1 MNTSTSEYSSGCES
15 GWTMYLDQ
23 NSNSTDPYSRG
34 YAYDQYEEKGAYAYT
49 IHEEDDEDLSMV
61 SDASSGPPHYRHY
74 DNSQYYGG
82 YVSED
87 KTKSMTKTKTKT
99 KSSSRKEPKQQS
111 LCLDDTASSS
121 IFHFSQV
128 NSLVRERD
136 RNMLIFFYFYY
147 LCKIFAVAT
156 HRSACIDYFDCNHLF
171 IIGFQ
176 DNVPHSDN
184 HNSVGNVHSASHFE
198 VLLHTTKLQGSW
210 FIIFF
215 SCKLV
220 QLLQHIH
227 NIMS

>member
-87 KTKSMTKTKTKT
+87 KTKSMTTTKTKTKT
-99 KSSSRKEPKQQS
+99 KSNSRKEPKQQS

-121 IFHFSQV
+121 IFHFSQ
-128 NSLVRERD
+128 
-136 RNMLIFFYFYY
+136 
-147 LCKIFAVAT
+147 
-156 HRSACIDYFDCNHLF
+156 
-171 IIGFQ
+171 
-176 DNVPHSDN
+176 DNVPHSDD
-184 HNSVGNVHSASHFE
+184 HNSVGNVYSASHFE
-198 VLLHTTKLQGSW
+198 GESITKKRLSFFKSSTKGKSGNLLGRKRQ
-210 FIIFF
+210 
-215 SCKLV
+215 
-220 QLLQHIH
+220 
-227 NIMS
+227 

>member
-1 MNTSTSEYSSGCES
+1 
-15 GWTMYLDQ
+15 
-23 NSNSTDPYSRG
+23 
-34 YAYDQYEEKGAYAYT
+34 
-49 IHEEDDEDLSMV
+49 
-61 SDASSGPPHYRHY
+61 
-74 DNSQYYGG
+74 
-82 YVSED
+82 
-87 KTKSMTKTKTKT
+87 
-99 KSSSRKEPKQQS
+99 
-111 LCLDDTASSS
+111 
-121 IFHFSQV
+121 
-128 NSLVRERD
+128 
-136 RNMLIFFYFYY
+136 MLIFFYFYY

-227 NIMS
+227 NIMSWYWIGWINNEEASEFLQIFYEREIRWVFFLVYTLGNNGLYIILFSLFLFFRGVLILIFLRRRFCQEICWEERGSKKWGDVFFVSNFLLQKWWTSKKGMMASEFPRLLSVSSLLNRFV